1 MRFKL
6 VGSITISLIL
16 YASYLL
22 ILLSLP
28 YLAFERGVDFLATKE
43 LIYHLDW
50 WRISFYVH
58 VFSSPFVIV
67 SGLIQ
72 FIPYFILKAKKV
84 HKFSGYIYLVFVLFL
99 AGPSGLLI
107 SLYANGGYPTQI
119 SFTLLSILWIGFT
132 LIAFLYLPKKNW
144 KKHSDWM
151 TRSYALTLS
160 AVTLRLYAY
169 LFDVFRVDLGPI
181 ETYQLISILSWP
193 PNLLMSEIL
202 IYFGFTERLLRP
214 SQ

>member
-1 MRFKL
+1 MRFKIL
-6 VGSITISLIL
+6 GSITIGFIL
-16 YASYLL
+16 YTSYLL

-28 YLAFERGVDFLATKE
+28 YFAFERGVDFLATKE

-58 VFSSPFVIV
+58 VFSSPFVII

-72 FIPYFILKAKKV
+72 FIPYFIHKAKKV
-84 HKFSGYIYLVFVLFL
+84 HKFSGYIYISFVLFL

-107 SLYANGGYPTQI
+107 GLYANGGYITQI

-132 LIAFLYLPKKNW
+132 LLAFLQIPKKNW
-144 KKHSDWM
+144 KKHTDWM

-169 LFDVFRVDLGPI
+169 LFDVFRVDLGPV

-193 PNLLMSEIL
+193 PNLILSEVL
-202 IYFGFTERLLRP
+202 IYFGFTRRLLNKN
-214 SQ
+214 